1 MPNKNDSLGDR
12 MKGYESV
19 SKTSLVKRMPV
30 AVRIDVRAFHTFTMG
45 FNKPYDA
52 VLSNSMMRTMQC
64 LCENVQGCVLGYTQS
79 DEITL
84 VLVDYQT
91 VNTNAFFDNEVQK
104 ICSITASMAT
114 SAFSKFFVEEAQRF
128 MYNTNMARAML
139 LHGDKLAGRTGYT
152 MDEYKEEYGLD
163 EEWLSDVKNIE
174 KLFDAYTRR
183 FESMIM
189 FDSRCFN
196 IPKEEVANLILWR
209 QQDATRNSIE
219 MLGRHY
225 FSQKQLHKKNCSQ
238 IQDMLMEEHGVN
250 WNDVKTVFKRGSC
263 CIKKDVELSETLTRR
278 KWTVDTE
285 IPVFTGDGR
294 DYIEKLVFV

>member
-1 MPNKNDSLGDR
+1 MSNKNDSLGDR

-30 AVRIDVRAFHTFTMG
+30 AVRIDGRAFHTFTRG

-52 VLSNSMMRTMQC
+52 VLSNSMRRTMQC
-64 LCENVQGCVLGYTQS
+64 LCKNVQGCVLGYTQS

-114 SAFSKFFVEEAQRF
+114 AAFSKFFVEEAQRF

-139 LHGDKLAGRTGYT
+139 LHGDKLAGRTCYT

-263 CIKKDVELSETLTRR
+263 CIKKDVELSEALTRR

-294 DYIEKLVFV
+294 DYIEKLIFV

>member
-1 MPNKNDSLGDR
+1 

-30 AVRIDVRAFHTFTMG
+30 AVRIDGRAFHTFTRG

-52 VLSNSMMRTMQC
+52 VLSNSMRRTMQC

-114 SAFSKFFVEEAQRF
+114 AAFSKFFVEEAQRF

-139 LHGDKLAGRTGYT
+139 LHGEKLAGKTGYS

-294 DYIEKLVFV
+294 DYIEKLIFV